1 MSGRL
6 ADEIKQ
12 TKPFGSLA
20 EEAVL
25 NIHRTASVLA
35 LSFSVTLKRYGL
47 TETQYNILRIL
58 RGAGRDGLACQEIGA
73 RMITR
78 EPDLTRLLERL
89 KKRGLVARVRSSQ
102 DRRIVVNRISPQG
115 IQILSL
121 LDPDARRL
129 PKEVLGHLSDKELLQ
144 LIDLLEKAR
153 ESP

>member
-25 NIHRTASVLA
+25 NIHRTASLMA
-35 LSFSVTLKRYGL
+35 LLIAETLKPYGI

-58 RGAGRDGLACQEIGA
+58 RGAGKDGLSCQEIGA

-78 EPDLTRLLERL
+78 EPDLTRLFDRLEGRKLISRGRSPEDRRVVLSRIAEEGL
-89 KKRGLVARVRSSQ
+89 KLLSTIDPVARH
-102 DRRIVVNRISPQG
+102 
-115 IQILSL
+115 
-121 LDPDARRL
+121 L
-129 PKEVLGHLSDKELLQ
+129 PRKILGHLSEAQLRT

-153 ESP
+153 DPG